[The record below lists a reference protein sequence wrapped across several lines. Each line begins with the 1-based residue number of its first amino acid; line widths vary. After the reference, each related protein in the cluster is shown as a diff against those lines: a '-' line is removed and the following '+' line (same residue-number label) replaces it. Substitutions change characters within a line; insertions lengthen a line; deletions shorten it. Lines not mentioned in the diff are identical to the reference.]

1 MSYRLWVMGFLSS
14 IDCISFNINQN
25 KISCKQIINFDAGID
40 NKRVEE
46 KKFQTCLLAG
56 R

>member
-1 MSYRLWVMGFLSS
+1 MGFQTG

-25 KISCKQIINFDAGID
+25 KISCKQIIEFDAGIN

-46 KKFQTCLLAG
+46 KNF
-56 R
+56 